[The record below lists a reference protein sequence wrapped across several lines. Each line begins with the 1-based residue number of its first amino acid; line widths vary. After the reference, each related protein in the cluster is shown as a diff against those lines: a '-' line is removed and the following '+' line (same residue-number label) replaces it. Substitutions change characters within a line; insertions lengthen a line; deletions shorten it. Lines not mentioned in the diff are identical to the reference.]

1 MSARCSWSMRS
12 RSLLSQRSAPTCV
25 AVDPF
30 RTQTT
35 SRSAEEVVASEV
47 ARSVGDHAAAKNR
60 AHGTKSEDSYPSI
73 CPLDRFAIRA
83 PCGAHPAPVASRHA
97 SSSIIRSL
105 ANLLVTARR
114 LLGAPTC
121 CSTPTA
127 ATALPYVTGTKRLER
142 YISADS
148 IKERRWR
155 CAESPSRALWP
166 CGSSSR
172 DQQLSLA
179 HVRVLRYWNRTFAR
193 LRRKRC

>member
-1 MSARCSWSMRS
+1 LIHRACLAGSELKESYPLPKLPADLLKKLLRRRS
-12 RSLLSQRSAPTCV
+12 R
-25 AVDPF
+25 
-30 RTQTT
+30 
-35 SRSAEEVVASEV
+35 EASV
-47 ARSVGDHAAAKNR
+47 IMPAAKNR
-60 AHGTKSEDSYPSI
+60 AHGTKSEDSYPST